1 MRDAKVRIKNIK
13 LQNFKNVG
21 CGEIEISNFSNEQ
34 TCSADIVGIYGQNG
48 SGKTAIID
56 ALHYIQVLLS
66 GQSLDQDF
74 INYISCDQQVA
85 KIEILFSVK
94 YSDIMYDAVYQIT
107 FEKNQDNDYWIQNET
122 ITSSTVKSGK
132 KSTKRLIE
140 YKKQNE
146 TFLPKIRY
154 DEFVSKDKDIAI
166 DLIVAKKMAEKNK
179 CSYIFGLDS
188 HKIYQRVMEK
198 NKDVLDIDD
207 ELNDLF
213 KIIYALHYYSS
224 MNLFVLRNSHS
235 AVIGADFLLPVAFK
249 MNDNEK
255 IAKGDLVIT
264 FREPNLLDNE
274 KFDILKHIIDQEN
287 IVIKQIIPGLELN
300 IKDYGE
306 QILENGKEGRKIDLL
321 STRNGI
327 SIPIRY
333 ESEGII
339 KIISILNALISAY
352 NSSDVCLAIDE
363 LDAGIYE
370 YLLGELLGIFSDGAK
385 GQLIFT
391 SHNLRPLEVL
401 KNNNV
406 IFSTTNP
413 QNRYIKLSKIK
424 KNNNLR
430 DVYLRAISLDGQD
443 EILYE
448 KTDNI
453 KITRA
458 FRNAAKV
465 VINDQK

>member
-1 MRDAKVRIKNIK
+1 MKEAKVRIKNIK

-21 CGEIEISNFSNEQ
+21 YGEIEISKKNDEQ
-34 TCSADIVGIYGQNG
+34 ICSADIIGIYGQNG

-66 GQSLDQDF
+66 GQPLDKDF
-74 INYISCDQQVA
+74 VNYISRNQQIA

-94 YSDIMYDAVYQIT
+94 YSDIKYDVAYQII
-107 FEKNQDNDYWIQNET
+107 FEKNQDNEYCIQNEM
-122 ITSSTVKSGK
+122 ITSSTIKSGK
-132 KSTKRLIE
+132 KSTRRLIE
-140 YKKQNE
+140 YSNQNE
-146 TFLPKIRY
+146 TFQPKVRY

-179 CSYIFGLDS
+179 CSYIFGPDS
-188 HKIYQRVMEK
+188 QKIYQKIMAK
-198 NKDVLDIDD
+198 NKDILNIDD

-224 MNLFVLRNSHS
+224 MNLFVLKNSHS

-249 MNDNEK
+249 MKDNEK

-274 KFDILKHIIDQEN
+274 KFDILKHVIDQEN

-306 QILENGKEGRKIDLL
+306 QILENGKEGKKIDLL
-321 STRNGI
+321 SIRNGT

-339 KIISILNALISAY
+339 KIISILNALISAF
-352 NSSDVCLAIDE
+352 NSPDVCLAIDE

-401 KNNNV
+401 KNNNI
-406 IFSTTNP
+406 IFSTINP

-424 KNNNLR
+424 NNNNLR
-430 DVYLRAISLDGQD
+430 DVYLRAISLDGQE

-465 VINDQK
+465 VINEQK

>member
-1 MRDAKVRIKNIK
+1 MKEAKVRIKNIK
-13 LQNFKNVG
+13 LKNFKNVG
-21 CGEIEISNFSNEQ
+21 YGKIEFSPKNDEQISP
-34 TCSADIVGIYGQNG
+34 ADIIGIYGQNG
-48 SGKTAIID
+48 SGKTAVID
-56 ALHYIQVLLS
+56 ALHYIQILLS
-66 GQSLDQDF
+66 GQSLNKDF
-74 INYISCDQQVA
+74 INYISYNQQTA
-85 KIEILFSVK
+85 KIEIAFLVEYPDIK
-94 YSDIMYDAVYQIT
+94 YDVVYQIS
-107 FEKNQDNDYWIQNET
+107 FEKNKDDEYYIQNET
-122 ITSSTVKSGK
+122 ITSSTIKAGR

-140 YKKQNE
+140 YTNGNE
-146 TFLPKIRY
+146 VFQPKTRY
-154 DEFVSKDKDIAI
+154 EEFVSIYKDAAI
-166 DLIVAKKMAEKNK
+166 DLIVAKKIAEKNK
-179 CSYIFGLDS
+179 CSYIFGSDNQ
-188 HKIYQRVMEK
+188 KIYQKIIV
-198 NKDVLDIDD
+198 NYKDILTDN
-207 ELNDLF
+207 ELNDTL
-213 KIIYALHYYSS
+213 KIIYALSYYSS
-224 MNLFVLRNSHS
+224 INLFVLKNSHS

-249 MNDNEK
+249 MKDDEK
-255 IAKGDLVIT
+255 VTKGDLVIT

-274 KFDILKHIIDQEN
+274 KFDILKHVIDQEN

-300 IKDYGE
+300 IKDYGK
-306 QILENGKEGRKIDLL
+306 QILENGKEGNKVDLL

-352 NSSDVCLAIDE
+352 NSSGVCLAIDE

-401 KNNNV
+401 KSNNV
-406 IFSTTNP
+406 IFSTINP
-413 QNRYIKLSKIK
+413 LNRYIKLSKIK

-430 DVYLRAISLDGQD
+430 DVYLRAVSLDGQ
-443 EILYE
+443 EEVLYE

-465 VINDQK
+465 VLNEY

>member
-1 MRDAKVRIKNIK
+1 MKEAKVRIKNIK
-13 LQNFKNVG
+13 LKNFKNVG
-21 CGEIEISNFSNEQ
+21 YGKIEFSQKNDEQISP
-34 TCSADIVGIYGQNG
+34 ADIIGIYGQNG
-48 SGKTAIID
+48 SGKTAVID
-56 ALHYIQVLLS
+56 ALHYIQILLS
-66 GQSLDQDF
+66 GQSLNKDF
-74 INYISCDQQVA
+74 VNYISYNQQTA
-85 KIEILFSVK
+85 KIEIAFLVEYPDIK
-94 YSDIMYDAVYQIT
+94 YDVVYQIS
-107 FEKNQDNDYWIQNET
+107 FEKNKDNEYSIQNET
-122 ITSSTVKSGK
+122 ITSSTIKAGR

-140 YKKQNE
+140 YTNGNE
-146 TFLPKIRY
+146 VFQPKTRY
-154 DEFVSKDKDIAI
+154 EEFVSIYKDAAI
-166 DLIVAKKMAEKNK
+166 DLIVAKKIAEKNK
-179 CSYIFGLDS
+179 CSYIFGSDNQKIY
-188 HKIYQRVMEK
+188 HKIIINY
-198 NKDVLDIDD
+198 KDILNDN
-207 ELNDLF
+207 ELNDTL
-213 KIIYALHYYSS
+213 KIIYALSYYSS
-224 MNLFVLRNSHS
+224 INLFVLKNSHS

-249 MNDNEK
+249 MKDDEK
-255 IAKGDLVIT
+255 VTKGDLVIT

-274 KFDILKHIIDQEN
+274 KFDILKHVIDQEN

-300 IKDYGE
+300 IKDYGK
-306 QILENGKEGRKIDLL
+306 QLLENGKEGNKVDLL

-352 NSSDVCLAIDE
+352 NSSGVCLAIDE

-401 KNNNV
+401 KSNNV
-406 IFSTTNP
+406 IFSTINP
-413 QNRYIKLSKIK
+413 LNRYIKLSKIK

-430 DVYLRAISLDGQD
+430 DVYLRAVSLDGQ
-443 EILYE
+443 EEVLYE

-465 VINDQK
+465 VLNEY

>member
-1 MRDAKVRIKNIK
+1 MKEAKVRIKNIK

-21 CGEIEISNFSNEQ
+21 YGEIEFSKKQNEQ
-34 TCSADIVGIYGQNG
+34 IYPADIIGVYGQNG
-48 SGKTAIID
+48 SGKTAVID
-56 ALHYIQVLLS
+56 ALHYVQVLLS
-66 GQSLDQDF
+66 GQSLDKDF
-74 INYISCDQQVA
+74 VNYISYNQKTA
-85 KIEILFSVK
+85 KIEIVFLVEYTDIK
-94 YSDIMYDAVYQIT
+94 YDVVYQIS
-107 FEKNQDNDYWIQNET
+107 FEKNEDDEYYIQDEI
-122 ITSSTVKSGK
+122 ITSSTIKAGK

-140 YKKQNE
+140 YTNKNDFFQ
-146 TFLPKIRY
+146 PKVRY
-154 DEFVSKDKDIAI
+154 DEFVSKNKDIAI
-166 DLIVAKKMAEKNK
+166 DLIVAKKIAEKNK
-179 CSYIFGLDS
+179 CSYIFGSDS
-188 HKIYQRVMEK
+188 QKIYHKFTAQY
-198 NKDVLDIDD
+198 KDILKTDN
-207 ELNDLF
+207 ELNDMLR
-213 KIIYALHYYSS
+213 IIYALYYYSS
-224 MNLFVLRNSHS
+224 INLFVLRNSHS

-249 MNDNEK
+249 MKDDEK
-255 IAKGDLVIT
+255 VTKGDLVIT

-274 KFDILKHIIDQEN
+274 KFDILKHVIDQEN

-306 QILENGKEGRKIDLL
+306 QTLENGKEGRKVDLL

-352 NSSDVCLAIDE
+352 NSSGICLAIDE

-401 KNNNV
+401 KSNNV
-406 IFSTTNP
+406 IFSTINP

-430 DVYLRAISLDGQD
+430 DVYLRAVSLDGQ
-443 EILYE
+443 EEVLYE

-465 VINDQK
+465 VLNEYK

>member
-1 MRDAKVRIKNIK
+1 MRDARVRIKNIK

-166 DLIVAKKMAEKNK
+166 DLIVAKKMA
-179 CSYIFGLDS
+179 L
-188 HKIYQRVMEK
+188 
-198 NKDVLDIDD
+198 
-207 ELNDLF
+207 
-213 KIIYALHYYSS
+213 
-224 MNLFVLRNSHS
+224 
-235 AVIGADFLLPVAFK
+235 
-249 MNDNEK
+249 
-255 IAKGDLVIT
+255 
-264 FREPNLLDNE
+264 
-274 KFDILKHIIDQEN
+274 
-287 IVIKQIIPGLELN
+287 
-300 IKDYGE
+300 
-306 QILENGKEGRKIDLL
+306 
-321 STRNGI
+321 
-327 SIPIRY
+327 
-333 ESEGII
+333 
-339 KIISILNALISAY
+339 
-352 NSSDVCLAIDE
+352 
-363 LDAGIYE
+363 
-370 YLLGELLGIFSDGAK
+370 YL
-385 GQLIFT
+385 
-391 SHNLRPLEVL
+391 
-401 KNNNV
+401 
-406 IFSTTNP
+406 
-413 QNRYIKLSKIK
+413 
-424 KNNNLR
+424 
-430 DVYLRAISLDGQD
+430 
-443 EILYE
+443 
-448 KTDNI
+448 
-453 KITRA
+453 
-458 FRNAAKV
+458 
-465 VINDQK
+465 